1 MGKQSPSDPHLSSLT
16 SHPYPFYI
24 PRMHSRRARLLPPSV
39 VGLLVL
45 LLSACMEQD
54 TTVRAVEAIVLPPK
68 PDSFPQMLNEAPP
81 FRYPSSLYDRKV
93 QGNVMLRLYI
103 DSTGR
108 VWPESTLVN
117 ESSGYPELDSAAV
130 RGSGALHFKPAM
142 KAGAPMPVRVAF
154 PVFFRH
160 PDAQAL
166 PGDTVLRQPGTGIR

>member
-1 MGKQSPSDPHLSSLT
+1 M
-16 SHPYPFYI
+16 HP
-24 PRMHSRRARLLPPSV
+24 RRARLLPPSV
-39 VGLLVL
+39 VGLLL
-45 LLSACMEQD
+45 LLLGACMEQD
-54 TTVRAVEAIVLPPK
+54 KTVRAVESIVLPPK
-68 PDSFPQMLNEAPP
+68 PDSAPEMLNEVPP
-81 FRYPSSLYDRKV
+81 FRDPSSLYDRKV
-93 QGNVMLRLYI
+93 QGNVLLRLYI

-142 KAGAPMPVRVAF
+142 KGGVPMTVRVAF

-166 PGDTVLRQPGTGIR
+166 PGDTVLKKGTGNGEPGTGTTTRP

>member
-1 MGKQSPSDPHLSSLT
+1 M
-16 SHPYPFYI
+16 HP
-24 PRMHSRRARLLPPSV
+24 RRARLLLPSAAS
-39 VGLLVL
+39 LLAL
-45 LLSACMEQD
+45 LLGACMDQD

-68 PDSFPQMLNEAPP
+68 PDSFPQMLNDVPP

-93 QGNVMLRLYI
+93 QGNVLLRIYI

-130 RGSGALHFKPAM
+130 RGSGALQFKPAM
-142 KAGAPMPVRVAF
+142 KAGVPMNVRVAF

-166 PGDTVLRQPGTGIR
+166 PGDTVLRQPSTQSPPPSPSSSPPATGTR